1 MPGFAPK
8 IVLAS
13 PSIIFTSDKIIFAR
27 CVDKIIFVRYFNE
40 KIICQHEQGDN
51 CMPIRITTGSPAEG
65 SEKYFPRPAIT
76 EKIWRK
82 IGNGEHLQLTAPRR
96 VGKTSILK
104 HLVQQPR
111 EGYLVKY
118 IIVQSVDQENEF
130 YKRLFNELVED
141 KKIFGQLEGYFRQAS
156 KVVKDYINRI
166 SAIGTNEVTF
176 DNSASLDYE
185 SELKQLIRAIDDGCE
200 KIILEV
206 DEFPH
211 AVENILK
218 LDVRA
223 GIHFLQSTREF
234 RQDDRLSRKVQFI
247 FTGSIGLGNI
257 VKKIGQSNLI
267 MDLAPVPVSPLSPEE
282 AEFLIKEIVQGLKKF
297 HNIDLP
303 ITETCI
309 AYILEK
315 IDWLIPY
322 YIQIMIDE
330 LCDIYEEGLPINN
343 QAVDEALLRIVK
355 NKYKHDNYFEHW
367 KSHLKISFDDLA
379 QYNLAREVLNL
390 LAMNQS
396 IDKAV
401 FHDLGI
407 KHEVAEPQYVQGV
420 LEYDGYINEHEG
432 RFCFN
437 SPILKAWWY
446 KNVAI

>member
-1 MPGFAPK
+1 MA
-8 IVLAS
+8 L
-13 PSIIFTSDKIIFAR
+13 
-27 CVDKIIFVRYFNE
+27 
-40 KIICQHEQGDN
+40 
-51 CMPIRITTGSPAEG
+51 RITTGISAEG
-65 SEKYFPRPAIT
+65 EDKYFPRPAIT

-82 IGNGEHLQLTAPRR
+82 IENGEHLQLTAPRR

-104 HLVQQPR
+104 HLFREPR
-111 EGYLVKY
+111 KGYLVKY
-118 IIVQSVDQENEF
+118 LIVQSVDRENEF
-130 YKRLFNELVED
+130 YKLLFNELIED

-156 KVVKDYINRI
+156 KVVKDYLNRI

-176 DNSASLDYE
+176 DHSASLDYE
-185 SELKQLIRAIDDGCE
+185 SELKNLIRAIDDGGE

-218 LDVRA
+218 IDERA
-223 GIHFLQSTREF
+223 GIRFLQSIREF

-267 MDLAPVPVSPLSPEE
+267 MDLAPVPIPPLSPEE
-282 AEFLIKEIVQGLKKF
+282 AKALIRDLVCGLQEFHGIGLT
-297 HNIDLP
+297 L
-303 ITETCI
+303 TEDCL
-309 AYILEK
+309 AYLLEK

-322 YIQIMIDE
+322 NIQIVIDE
-330 LCDIYEEGLPINN
+330 LCDLHEEGQTLDE
-343 QAVDEALLRIVK
+343 QAVDEALLRIVR
-355 NKYKHDNYFEHW
+355 NKYKHDNYFDHW
-367 KSHLKISFDDLA
+367 KSRLKSAFDDLA

-390 LAMNQS
+390 LAANQP
-396 IDKAV
+396 IDRAT
-401 FHDLGI
+401 FHDLAV
-407 KHEVAEPQYVQGV
+407 KHRVVDPQYVQGV

-432 RFCFN
+432 RLRFN